1 MNLQNMAPNAKRS
14 LFLSLAFGAVASA
27 LYFFGVEPAESRLK
41 RANGELNDLESRH
54 ALMMRNIRSTAEVT
68 NRLAAVNAALA
79 PFREAMIEPFLE
91 SYAMR
96 AKALVDNFAQAA
108 GLVEL
113 EYAEL
118 PPLALP
124 VPKRLPETLHARLPV
139 RITAHGS
146 YQAAVSFLLRVEKE
160 LPLVTLQALEIS
172 ADRENDRQRLEFILE
187 WPVRGAST
195 KIVKGGMKK

>member
-14 LFLSLAFGAVASA
+14 LALTLAFGAVAIGIYLA
-27 LYFFGVEPAESRLK
+27 GVEPAEGRLR

-96 AKALVDNFAQAA
+96 AKALVDRYAQEA
-108 GLVEL
+108 GLVDL

-139 RITAHGS
+139 RITARGS
-146 YQAAVSFLLRVEKE
+146 YQAAVSFLLRIEKE
-160 LPLVTLQALEIS
+160 LPLVALEALDIS
-172 ADRENDRQRLEFILE
+172 AERENDRQRIEFTLE

-195 KIVKGGMKK
+195 KTVNGGMKK